1 MAADTALQHR
11 SSPRCA
17 LAALAALLVL
27 AGAAACSSTDTKT
40 EVKGAVISQE
50 DPSLGGPN
58 AAVAEFR
65 AGERSSFGSYPTLG
79 PR

>member
-11 SSPRCA
+11 SSPRWA

-27 AGAAACSSTDTKT
+27 AAAACSSTETKT